1 MTHPDGVTRDV
12 EVIFVPEIHPD
23 GTVKGGFGL
32 AVDVSER
39 KRAEQALQAS
49 EQRFRDF
56 AETASDWF
64 WELDSELRFSGISGR
79 YQEVTGQP
87 AEDLIGRT
95 RRELYERAGYMLSAA
110 EAERLEANLHALDK
124 HQPYRDFEVNWFR
137 ADGSKGAFLNSGRP
151 VFDDAGTFKGYRGTG
166 RDITALKNV
175 EEELRASETRLA
187 GMIAIAPDAI
197 IATDENF
204 RISIF
209 NLGAEKTFGYQASE
223 VLGKPLDLLIP
234 SRFRDRHRG
243 HVEEFRTSPENSRM
257 MTVRGEITGLRKDGV
272 EFPAE
277 ASISKLEHQ
286 GSQVFTVMLHD
297 VSARQQA
304 EAEMRTAR
312 ERAEYADRAKSEFL
326 VNMSHELRT
335 PLNAILGFAQMIGGQ
350 VLGKDASDQ
359 YTGYAHDIR
368 DSGEHLL
375 AIVNDILD
383 LSKVEAG
390 KAELEEQDLDI
401 GELVA
406 ATMRLVR
413 DRASEWGLDLQI
425 EVSSGKGKLR
435 ADARML
441 KQMLL
446 NLLSNAIKFTPAGGR
461 VLLRA
466 GPDEDGSYRFVVID
480 TGVGIAPEDIPKAL
494 SQFGQVGDPKVQ
506 PGEGTGLG
514 LPLVAA
520 LAELHGGELELE
532 SDVGVGTRATIRLPR
547 ERFIGAE

>member
-1 MTHPDGVTRDV
+1 MQSNIPAKVALLAAILMGLILALDLAIPLGVAGGVPYVALMFLGSWLPKRRH
-12 EVIFVPEIHPD
+12 VITLAVLTSLL
-23 GTVKGGFGL
+23 TVIGYYYSPSGGIAWMVVSNRGL
-32 AVDVSER
+32 ALFAIWVCALMAI
-39 KRAEQALQAS
+39 KR
-49 EQRFRDF
+49 
-56 AETASDWF
+56 
-64 WELDSELRFSGISGR
+64 
-79 YQEVTGQP
+79 
-87 AEDLIGRT
+87 
-95 RRELYERAGYMLSAA
+95 M
-110 EAERLEANLHALDK
+110 N
-124 HQPYRDFEVNWFR
+124 
-137 ADGSKGAFLNSGRP
+137 
-151 VFDDAGTFKGYRGTG
+151 
-166 RDITALKNV
+166 
-175 EEELRASETRLA
+175 
-187 GMIAIAPDAI
+187 
-197 IATDENF
+197 
-204 RISIF
+204 
-209 NLGAEKTFGYQASE
+209 
-223 VLGKPLDLLIP
+223 
-234 SRFRDRHRG
+234 
-243 HVEEFRTSPENSRM
+243 
-257 MTVRGEITGLRKDGV
+257 
-272 EFPAE
+272 AE
-277 ASISKLEHQ
+277 ASLGESEEKYRSIFESAPIGLSRIRLSDGTILDCNDYLARAFGFGDREEAMAAGVVPVDRYVDPAAREKMIAEV
-286 GSQVFTVMLHD
+286 SQVFTVMLHD

-547 ERFIGAE
+547 ERSIGAE